1 MSDSINQ
8 GVFNEAVCI
17 DTGRVYDSCMDRD
30 CIENTRVYFNEEGQN
45 AVASAVSCRV
55 KSCEVNDVV
64 IDVEPIAFKRGYY
77 SCDLTFYFTIVAEVA
92 TDTTT
97 PAQEYDGIIA
107 YSKRVILCGG
117 EGNVKTFTSNV
128 VAMADDVT
136 VSGTN
141 LPKCTV
147 QCVDPVILD
156 SKICNICNCVE
167 TITNVPESVLEN
179 VGGELQIEA
188 ERALFVTLGLFSI
201 VQLVRNVQILVPS
214 YDFCMPQKDCD
225 DTIASPCE
233 MFQKISFPVD
243 EFFPKTCDNGDD
255 NNCNCNTTSN
265 CQNS

>member
-8 GVFNEAVCI
+8 SVFNEAVCV

-30 CIENTRVYFNEEGQN
+30 CIENARVYFNEAGQT
-45 AVASAVSCRV
+45 AAASAISCRV
-55 KSCEVNDVV
+55 KTCEVDDVE

-77 SCDLTFYFTIVAEVA
+77 SCDLTFYFTILAEIA

-97 PAQEYDGIIA
+97 PAQEYEGIIA
-107 YSKRVILCGG
+107 YSKKVILCGG

-128 VAMADDVT
+128 VATADDVT

-156 SKICNICNCVE
+156 SKICNICSCAE

-179 VGGELQIEA
+179 VGGEIQVDA

-243 EFFPKTCDNGDD
+243 EFFPQSCDVGD
-255 NNCNCNTTSN
+255 NNNCCNNNSNNTN
-265 CQNS
+265 C